1 MNLKE
6 VRQKMAY
13 QALYRVW
20 RSQRFDDVVGQDA
33 ITQTLKNAISQQKIS
48 HAYLFTGPR
57 GTGKTSAAKIF
68 AKAIN
73 CPNSHDGEPC
83 NECENC
89 RGITNGQFDDVIEID
104 AASNNGVD
112 EIRFLTERANYSP
125 TKGKYKVYIIDE
137 VHMLSTGAFNALL
150 KTLEEPRESLVFI
163 LATTEPHKIPA
174 TIISRT
180 QRFDFK
186 RIDTK
191 AIVGRMQY
199 ILEESNQPYE
209 EQALEIIA
217 QSAEGGMRDALSMLD
232 QAISFADGTI
242 TLADVMAVTGSLTY
256 EMMDQLLGHCLS
268 HDAGAALTDLAAIL
282 SEGKEAQ
289 RLLENL
295 LVYCRDLLLYQK
307 APQLLQQKAGHL
319 TTAFKNLSE
328 QLSSQQIFDWIKIL
342 NETQNEVRFT
352 NSPTIYLEV
361 CIVKLA
367 EIKTTT
373 AIASTEANTPVALSN
388 TDDSV
393 VALKQKVE
401 QLEQEVKQL
410 QSTGVVKQEPTV
422 SKTPEKNHNR
432 KQNNLR
438 VPRNQVFNVLKA
450 ATKDNLHQTQIVWE
464 DLLASLPITKKAVLR
479 QGQVRAASANGIVVT
494 FDYEIIC
501 QKAIAD
507 EEMSQLIG
515 NNLSKMIPDY
525 APQPVYLTSAAW
537 QELRREF
544 VTAQKNGSLL
554 ADDDSQKEENKAN
567 KQEKVVENAA
577 NENRQ
582 TQNNGLDLVETGI
595 LDDDLLNHLPPDA
608 TATEDEDPAQK
619 AVALFGSDV
628 VKVIDD

>member
-1 MNLKE
+1 M
-6 VRQKMAY
+6 VY

-89 RGITNGQFDDVIEID
+89 RAITNGQFDDVIEID

-186 RIDTK
+186 RIDTS
-191 AIVGRMQY
+191 AIVGRMEH

-209 EQALEIIA
+209 EQALQIIA
-217 QSAEGGMRDALSMLD
+217 QAAEGGMRDALSMLD

-256 EMMDQLLGHCLS
+256 EMMDQLLEQCLD
-268 HDAGAALTDLAAIL
+268 HDAGAALTSLSAIL
-282 SEGKEAQ
+282 AEGKEAR

-319 TTAFKNLSE
+319 TAAFKQLA
-328 QLSSQQIFDWIKIL
+328 QRLSSQQIFYWIKIL

-367 EIKTTT
+367 EN
-373 AIASTEANTPVALSN
+373 SQSVANTPTISGESATN
-388 TDDSV
+388 EPIENHDETGSV
-393 VALKQKVE
+393 ITALKQKVD
-401 QLEQEVKQL
+401 QLEAELKQL
-410 QSTGVVKQEPTV
+410 QVQDSQKVTV
-422 SKTPEKNHNR
+422 SAQKAPDRTPKQ

-438 VPRNQVFNVLKA
+438 VPRSQVFGVLKA
-450 ATKDNLHQTQIVWE
+450 ATKENLHQTQNVWE

-479 QGQVRAASANGIVVT
+479 QGQVRAASPTGIVVT

-501 QKAIAD
+501 QKAVAD
-507 EEMSQLIG
+507 EEMSQLVA
-515 NNLSKMIPDY
+515 NNLSKMIPNY
-525 APQPVYLTSAAW
+525 APAPVYLTSAAW
-537 QELRREF
+537 QDLRREF

-554 ADDDSQKEENKAN
+554 ADDTSEEDKNKTLTPTASKKEAAPIDSKADLT
-567 KQEKVVENAA
+567 AA
-577 NENRQ
+577 
-582 TQNNGLDLVETGI
+582 GI
-595 LDDDLLNHLPPDA
+595 VDDDLLNHLPPESA
-608 TATEDEDPAQK
+608 EEDPAQK
-619 AVALFGSDV
+619 AVELFGADV
-628 VKVIDD
+628 VKVMDD

>member
-1 MNLKE
+1 
-6 VRQKMAY
+6 MAY

-89 RGITNGQFDDVIEID
+89 RAITNGQFNDVIEID

-186 RIDTK
+186 RIDTS
-191 AIVGRMQY
+191 AIVGRMAY

-217 QSAEGGMRDALSMLD
+217 QAAEGGMRDALSMLD

-256 EMMDQLLGHCLS
+256 EMMDQLLAQCLN
-268 HDAGAALTDLAAIL
+268 HDAAAALTTLANIL
-282 SEGKEAQ
+282 AEGKEAR
-289 RLLENL
+289 RLIENL

-307 APQLLQQKAGHL
+307 APQLLEQKAGHL
-319 TTAFKNLSE
+319 TAEFKQLAQ
-328 QLSSQQIFDWIKIL
+328 QLSSQQIFYWIKTL

-367 EIKTTT
+367 ESKQP
-373 AIASTEANTPVALSN
+373 EANISAIPKEQTTQQLTVDHDETAAVI
-388 TDDSV
+388 TE
-393 VALKQKVE
+393 LKQKVA
-401 QLEQEVKQL
+401 QLETRLKQL
-410 QSTGVVKQEPTV
+410 QVADSQITVASKKTTDHTPKQ
-422 SKTPEKNHNR
+422 

-438 VPRNQVFNVLKA
+438 VPRNQVFAILKA
-450 ATKDNLHQTQIVWE
+450 ATKENLHQTQNVWE

-479 QGQVRAASANGIVVT
+479 QGQVRAASPAGLVIT

-501 QKAIAD
+501 QKAIDD
-507 EEMSQLIG
+507 EEMSQLVG
-515 NNLSKMIPDY
+515 TNLSKMIPNY
-525 APQPVYLTSAAW
+525 APTPVYLTSASW
-537 QELRREF
+537 QDLRREF

-554 ADDDSQKEENKAN
+554 AEDSNEKNEQEEAQPTASSTDSKV
-567 KQEKVVENAA
+567 EKTKNSIS
-577 NENRQ
+577 
-582 TQNNGLDLVETGI
+582 DLAEAGI
-595 LDDDLLNHLPPDA
+595 EDDDLLNHLPP
-608 TATEDEDPAQK
+608 EEMPLEDPAQK
-619 AVALFGSDV
+619 AVALFGEDV

>member
-1 MNLKE
+1 
-6 VRQKMAY
+6 MAY

-73 CPNSHDGEPC
+73 CPNSRDGEPC
-83 NECENC
+83 NECANC
-89 RGITNGQFDDVIEID
+89 RAITNGQFDDVIEID

-137 VHMLSTGAFNALL
+137 VHMLSSGAFNALL

-186 RIDTK
+186 RIDTH

-217 QSAEGGMRDALSMLD
+217 QAAEGGMRDALSMLD
-232 QAISFADGTI
+232 QAISFADGTV
-242 TLADVMAVTGSLTY
+242 TLADVMTVTGSLTY
-256 EMMDQLLGHCLS
+256 EMMDQLLDHCFQ

-282 SEGKEAQ
+282 AEGKEAR

-307 APQLLQQKAGHL
+307 APQLLQQKSGHL
-319 TTAFKNLSE
+319 TTAFKELSQ
-328 QLSSQQIFDWIKIL
+328 QLSSQHIFAWIKIL

-367 EIKTTT
+367 EMQTDIVPAPSAVADT
-373 AIASTEANTPVALSN
+373 SNSEAMLSKDNPVI
-388 TDDSV
+388 T
-393 VALKQKVE
+393 ALKQKVE
-401 QLEQEVKQL
+401 QMAQEIKQL
-410 QSTGVVKQEPTV
+410 QTSSVQKQEPV
-422 SKTPEKNHNR
+422 TPKALEKNRNR
-432 KQNNLR
+432 QQNNLR
-438 VPRNQVFNVLKA
+438 VPRNQVFQVLKA
-450 ATKDNLHQTQIVWE
+450 ATKDNLHQTQNVWE

-554 ADDDSQKEENKAN
+554 DDDVQDELSKEN
-567 KQEKVVENAA
+567 KQEKKQKTITNEKTPA
-577 NENRQ
+577 NQ
-582 TQNNGLDLVETGI
+582 PTVDITETGI
-595 LDDDLLNHLPPDA
+595 LDDDLLNHLPPEPA
-608 TATEDEDPAQK
+608 EVEDPAQK

>member
-1 MNLKE
+1 
-6 VRQKMAY
+6 MAY

-89 RGITNGQFDDVIEID
+89 RAITNGQFDDVIEID

-186 RIDTK
+186 RIDTS
-191 AIVGRMQY
+191 AIVGRMAY

-217 QSAEGGMRDALSMLD
+217 QAAEGGMRDALSMLD

-256 EMMDQLLGHCLS
+256 EMMDQLLAQCLN
-268 HDAGAALTDLAAIL
+268 HDAAAALTTLANIL
-282 SEGKEAQ
+282 AEGKEAR
-289 RLLENL
+289 RLIENL

-307 APQLLQQKAGHL
+307 APQLLEQKAGHL
-319 TTAFKNLSE
+319 TTEFKQLAQ
-328 QLSSQQIFDWIKIL
+328 QLSSQQIFYWIKTL

-367 EIKTTT
+367 ESKQP
-373 AIASTEANTPVALSN
+373 EANISAIPKEQTAQQLTVDHDETAAVI
-388 TDDSV
+388 TE
-393 VALKQKVE
+393 LKQKVA
-401 QLEQEVKQL
+401 QLETRLKQL
-410 QSTGVVKQEPTV
+410 QVADSQITVAPKKTTDHTPKQ
-422 SKTPEKNHNR
+422 

-438 VPRNQVFNVLKA
+438 VPRNQVFTILKA
-450 ATKDNLHQTQIVWE
+450 ATKENLHQTQNVWE

-479 QGQVRAASANGIVVT
+479 QGQVRAASPAGLVIT

-501 QKAIAD
+501 QKAIDD
-507 EEMSQLIG
+507 EEMSQLVG
-515 NNLSKMIPDY
+515 TNLSKMIPNY
-525 APQPVYLTSAAW
+525 APTPVYLTSASW
-537 QELRREF
+537 QDLRREF

-554 ADDDSQKEENKAN
+554 AEDSNEKNE
-567 KQEKVVENAA
+567 QEDAQPTASSTDSKVEKTKNSVS
-577 NENRQ
+577 
-582 TQNNGLDLVETGI
+582 DLAEAGI
-595 LDDDLLNHLPPDA
+595 EDDDLLNHLPP
-608 TATEDEDPAQK
+608 EEMPLEDPAQK
-619 AVALFGSDV
+619 AVALFGEDV

>member
-1 MNLKE
+1 
-6 VRQKMAY
+6 MAY

-89 RGITNGQFDDVIEID
+89 RAITNGQFDDVIEID

-186 RIDTK
+186 RIDTS
-191 AIVGRMQY
+191 AIVGRMAY

-217 QSAEGGMRDALSMLD
+217 QAAEGGMRDALSMLD

-256 EMMDQLLGHCLS
+256 EMMDQLLAQCLN
-268 HDAGAALTDLAAIL
+268 HDAAAALTTLANIL
-282 SEGKEAQ
+282 AEGKEAR
-289 RLLENL
+289 RLIENL

-307 APQLLQQKAGHL
+307 APQLLEQKAGHL
-319 TTAFKNLSE
+319 TDEFKQLAQ
-328 QLSSQQIFDWIKIL
+328 QLSSQQIFYWIKTL

-367 EIKTTT
+367 ESKQP
-373 AIASTEANTPVALSN
+373 EANISAIPKEQTAQQLTVAHDE
-388 TDDSV
+388 TAAV
-393 VALKQKVE
+393 ITELKQKVA
-401 QLEQEVKQL
+401 QLETRLKQL
-410 QSTGVVKQEPTV
+410 QVADNQIIVAPKKTTDHTPKQ
-422 SKTPEKNHNR
+422 

-438 VPRNQVFNVLKA
+438 VPRNQVFTILKA
-450 ATKDNLHQTQIVWE
+450 ATKENLHQTQNVWE

-479 QGQVRAASANGIVVT
+479 QGQVRAASPAGLVIT

-501 QKAIAD
+501 QKAIDD
-507 EEMSQLIG
+507 EEMSQLVG
-515 NNLSKMIPDY
+515 TNLSKMIPNY
-525 APQPVYLTSAAW
+525 APTPVYLTSASW
-537 QELRREF
+537 QDLRREF

-554 ADDDSQKEENKAN
+554 AEDSNEKNE
-567 KQEKVVENAA
+567 QEDAQPTASSTDSKVEKTKNSVS
-577 NENRQ
+577 
-582 TQNNGLDLVETGI
+582 DLAEAGI
-595 LDDDLLNHLPPDA
+595 EDDDLLNHLPP
-608 TATEDEDPAQK
+608 EEMPLEDPAQK
-619 AVALFGSDV
+619 AVALFGEDV

>member
-1 MNLKE
+1 
-6 VRQKMAY
+6 MAY

-89 RGITNGQFDDVIEID
+89 RAITNGQFDDVIEID

-186 RIDTK
+186 RIDTS
-191 AIVGRMQY
+191 AIVGRMAY

-217 QSAEGGMRDALSMLD
+217 QAAEGGMRDALSMLD

-256 EMMDQLLGHCLS
+256 EMMDQLLAQCLN
-268 HDAGAALTDLAAIL
+268 HDAAAALTTLANIL
-282 SEGKEAQ
+282 AEGKEAR
-289 RLLENL
+289 RLIENL

-307 APQLLQQKAGHL
+307 APQLLEQKAGHL
-319 TTAFKNLSE
+319 TAEFKQLAQ
-328 QLSSQQIFDWIKIL
+328 QLSSQQIFYWIKTL

-367 EIKTTT
+367 ESKQP
-373 AIASTEANTPVALSN
+373 EANISAIPKEQTTQQLTVDHDETAAVI
-388 TDDSV
+388 TE
-393 VALKQKVE
+393 LKQKVA
-401 QLEQEVKQL
+401 QLETRLKQL
-410 QSTGVVKQEPTV
+410 QVADSQITVASKKTTDHTPKQ
-422 SKTPEKNHNR
+422 

-438 VPRNQVFNVLKA
+438 VPRNQVFAILKA
-450 ATKDNLHQTQIVWE
+450 ATKENLHQTQNVWE

-479 QGQVRAASANGIVVT
+479 QGQVRAASPAGLVIT

-501 QKAIAD
+501 QKAIDD
-507 EEMSQLIG
+507 EEMSQLVG
-515 NNLSKMIPDY
+515 TNLSKMIPNY
-525 APQPVYLTSAAW
+525 APTPVYLTSASW
-537 QELRREF
+537 QDLRREF

-554 ADDDSQKEENKAN
+554 AEDSNEKNEQEEAQPTASSTDSKV
-567 KQEKVVENAA
+567 EKTKNSIS
-577 NENRQ
+577 
-582 TQNNGLDLVETGI
+582 DLAEAGI
-595 LDDDLLNHLPPDA
+595 EDDDLLNHLPP
-608 TATEDEDPAQK
+608 EEMPLEDPAQK
-619 AVALFGSDV
+619 AVALFGEDV

>member
-1 MNLKE
+1 
-6 VRQKMAY
+6 MAY

-89 RGITNGQFDDVIEID
+89 RAITNGQFDDVIEID

-186 RIDTK
+186 RIDIS
-191 AIVGRMQY
+191 AIVGRMAY

-217 QSAEGGMRDALSMLD
+217 QAAEGGMRDALSMLD

-256 EMMDQLLGHCLS
+256 EMMDQLLAQCLN
-268 HDAGAALTDLAAIL
+268 HDAAAALTTLANIL
-282 SEGKEAQ
+282 AEGKEAR
-289 RLLENL
+289 RLIENL

-307 APQLLQQKAGHL
+307 APQLLEQKAGHL
-319 TTAFKNLSE
+319 TAEFKQLAQ
-328 QLSSQQIFDWIKIL
+328 QLSSQQIFYWIKTL

-367 EIKTTT
+367 ESEQPETNISTIPKEQTTQQLTVDHDET
-373 AIASTEANTPVALSN
+373 AAVITE
-388 TDDSV
+388 
-393 VALKQKVE
+393 LKQKVA
-401 QLEQEVKQL
+401 QLETRLKQL
-410 QSTGVVKQEPTV
+410 QVADSQITVAPKKTTDHTPKQ
-422 SKTPEKNHNR
+422 

-438 VPRNQVFNVLKA
+438 VPRNQVFTILKA
-450 ATKDNLHQTQIVWE
+450 ATKENLHQTQNVWE

-479 QGQVRAASANGIVVT
+479 QGQVRAASPAGLVIT

-501 QKAIAD
+501 QKAIDD
-507 EEMSQLIG
+507 EEMSQLVG
-515 NNLSKMIPDY
+515 TNLSKMIPNY
-525 APQPVYLTSAAW
+525 APTPVYLTSASW
-537 QELRREF
+537 QDLRREF
-544 VTAQKNGSLL
+544 VTAQKNGSLMAEDSNEKNEQEDAQPTASSTDSKVEKTKNSVSDL
-554 ADDDSQKEENKAN
+554 AEA
-567 KQEKVVENAA
+567 
-577 NENRQ
+577 
-582 TQNNGLDLVETGI
+582 GI
-595 LDDDLLNHLPPDA
+595 EDDDLLNHLPP
-608 TATEDEDPAQK
+608 EEMPLEDPAQK
-619 AVALFGSDV
+619 AVALFGEDV